1 MSGGLVERRD
11 GAGAGASGVRRLKSP
26 ESSAL
31 ELLSEVPRRTGL
43 LTDFDGTLSRI
54 VVDPETARAIPG
66 ALDALHG
73 LARELAV
80 VAAVSGRPAEFLA
93 ERLEMERYRSPLR
106 AIGLHGLEEWQP
118 DGSIRTRSGVEA
130 WRPAI
135 EDARDTLIA
144 SVPAGV
150 RVEDK
155 GLGVTVHWFSLTVPR
170 AELEMIAAR
179 ASEIAVGVATEKGLV
194 SRPGKSSVELAPP
207 IGIDKGT
214 VVTELCGGLERAG
227 YLGDDAGDLLA
238 FRALDEL
245 KDEAG
250 LRTIKIAVSGVA
262 APQALLADADL
273 VLGGPDAAV
282 SLLVEL
288 ARILRPG

>member
-1 MSGGLVERRD
+1 V
-11 GAGAGASGVRRLKSP
+11 
-26 ESSAL
+26 
-31 ELLSEVPRRTGL
+31 
-43 LTDFDGTLSRI
+43 
-54 VVDPETARAIPG
+54 PG
-66 ALDALHG
+66 ALEALHG

-80 VAAVSGRPAEFLA
+80 VAAVSGRPAGFLA

-118 DGSIRTRSGVEA
+118 DGSIRTRAGVEA
-130 WRPAI
+130 WRPVI

-155 GLGVTVHWFSLTVPR
+155 GLGITVHWFSLTIPR
-170 AELEMIAAR
+170 AELERIAAR
-179 ASEIAVGVATEKGLV
+179 ATEAAVGVAAERGLV

-207 IGIDKGT
+207 LGIDKGT

-245 KDEAG
+245 KAKTG
-250 LRTIKIAVSGVA
+250 SRTVKIAVGGAA

-273 VLGGPDAAV
+273 VLEGPDAAV
-282 SLLVEL
+282 SLLVDL
-288 ARILRPG
+288 ARILCPA